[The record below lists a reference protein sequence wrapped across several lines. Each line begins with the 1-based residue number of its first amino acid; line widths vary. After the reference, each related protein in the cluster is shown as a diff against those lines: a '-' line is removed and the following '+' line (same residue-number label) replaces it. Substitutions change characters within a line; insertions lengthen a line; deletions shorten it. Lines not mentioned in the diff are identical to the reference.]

1 MPRKFDK
8 YGWNIQYKYQPVR
21 RKHPFPY
28 ELPFCTDFSHKRMS
42 STSKKTRNDYVT
54 PGPPKIPSAG
64 AIAIPN
70 RGAVAIPNHERVPLP
85 YPKGQSAERIKKD
98 NRRFDEYMFG
108 GIALAGAAALLF
120 FGAPAAAVGVLGAEG
135 ADFAGIEMVN
145 EEFWTYRAA
154 LREMVRDA
162 KPKMD

>member
-1 MPRKFDK
+1 MPRKLDK

-42 STSKKTRNDYVT
+42 STTKKTRNDYVT
-54 PGPPKIPSAG
+54 PGPPKKPSA
-64 AIAIPN
+64 
-70 RGAVAIPNHERVPLP
+70 GAVAIPNHERMPLP
-85 YPKGQSAERIKKD
+85 DWESKETKKRE
-98 NRRFDEYMFG
+98 NRKFDEMLFG

-120 FGAPAAAVGVLGAEG
+120 FGAPAAAVGVLGAEA

-162 KPKMD
+162 KPKME

>member
-54 PGPPKIPSAG
+54 PGPPKIP
-64 AIAIPN
+64 I
-70 RGAVAIPNHERVPLP
+70 RGAVAIPNNERIPLP
-85 YPKGQSAERIKKD
+85 YPYDKGEIKKLD
-98 NRRFDEYMFG
+98 RQLDVMLFG

-120 FGAPAAAVGVLGAEG
+120 FGPPAAAVGALGVEA

-145 EEFWTYRAA
+145 ERFWETRAA
-154 LREMVRDA
+154 LREAMRDTTA
-162 KPKMD
+162 WKSKLD